1 MKIAFVLTQSLDSPS
16 GLGRYGPLARE
27 LVRLGYEVEVIA
39 LHYAWQQLPQKSF
52 VEQGVKI
59 NYVGQMHVQKE
70 GSHKTYFSPSKLL
83 WVAFTSTLRL
93 AQAIAQSDADIIHL
107 GKPQPFNVLAAKYG
121 RRGRPLFCDCD
132 DYEAETNKFSHAWQ
146 KKVVRYFEDH
156 IVHIANGLTVN
167 SRFLQNRYQKLGF
180 PANKIFYV
188 PNGIEH
194 SRFANKQINPKLYQK
209 WQLDP
214 KAPIILYVGTLGM
227 LSHPVDLLLQA
238 FVTIQ
243 KVKPSTQ
250 LLLVGGGED
259 YDKLQQM
266 AAQLSIARQTRF
278 TGRVAAEDVPAYFGL
293 ATVSVDPV
301 YDDLIAKA
309 RSPLKIV
316 ESLAMGTPVV
326 TGDVGDRAQMLHDG
340 KFGLTVSPG
349 SAAALAK
356 GILTLLNQ
364 PEQRMQ
370 MAQAALQEKDRWCWD
385 RLVID
390 FSKVYTKGFI

>member
-27 LVRLGYEVEVIA
+27 LVKLGYEVEVIA

-52 VEQGVKI
+52 VDQGVKV

-70 GSHKTYFSPSKLL
+70 GSYKTYFSPSQLL
-83 WVAFTSTLRL
+83 WVALTSTLRL
-93 AQAIAQSDADIIHL
+93 AQAVAQSDADIIHL

-132 DYEAETNKFSHAWQ
+132 DYEAETNKFSQAWQ

-156 IVHIANGLTVN
+156 IVHIADGLTVN

-180 PANKIFYV
+180 PSAKIHYV
-188 PNGIEH
+188 PNGVER
-194 SRFANKQINPKLYQK
+194 SRFTNVQIQPKLYQK
-209 WQLDP
+209 WKLDP
-214 KAPIILYVGTLGM
+214 TAPVILYVGTLGL

-238 FVTIQ
+238 FVEIQ
-243 KVKPSTQ
+243 KVSPETQ
-250 LLLVGGGED
+250 LLLLGGGED

-266 AAQLSIARQTRF
+266 AKQLGIAAHTTF
-278 TGRVAAEDVPAYFGL
+278 TGRVPPEEVPAYFAL

-316 ESLAMGTPVV
+316 ESLAMRVPVV
-326 TGDVGDRAQMLHDG
+326 TSDVGDRDVLLMDKSRGTL
-340 KFGLTVSPG
+340 VSPG
-349 SAAALAK
+349 NAQALAS
-356 GILTLLNQ
+356 GLHRWLRQ
-364 PEQRMQ
+364 PKQQINFEQYWYWDKLVHDFAKIYRYGE
-370 MAQAALQEKDRWCWD
+370 LDR
-385 RLVID
+385 
-390 FSKVYTKGFI
+390 